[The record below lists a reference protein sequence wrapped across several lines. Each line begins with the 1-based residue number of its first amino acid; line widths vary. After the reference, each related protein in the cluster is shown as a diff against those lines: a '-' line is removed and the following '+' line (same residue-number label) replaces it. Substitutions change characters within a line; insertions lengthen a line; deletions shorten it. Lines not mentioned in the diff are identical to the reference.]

1 MSVFSIQIAT
11 VKQHLKLSKV
21 HSRKKKLPAVAARI
35 FGEIREPENE
45 TYLLARS
52 YQQIGQLRVER
63 DFLETSLG
71 RRAGGVKQ
79 SAAIIRRFQLL
90 GPI

>member
-1 MSVFSIQIAT
+1 MCYERVFNTDRNGKTAPEI
-11 VKQHLKLSKV
+11 VEGP
-21 HSRKKKLPAVAARI
+21 LPKEETARI

-79 SAAIIRRFQLL
+79 SAAIIRRFQF
-90 GPI
+90 